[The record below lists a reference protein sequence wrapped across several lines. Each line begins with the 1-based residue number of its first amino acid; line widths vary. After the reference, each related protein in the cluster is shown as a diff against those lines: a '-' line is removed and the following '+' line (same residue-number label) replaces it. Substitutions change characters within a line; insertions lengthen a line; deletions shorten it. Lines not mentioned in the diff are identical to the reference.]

1 MLQLPLLALIV
12 PAWWLVAPHGVRAV
26 AIVSSL
32 AILAR
37 AVVIVTASLRALE
50 LRWSVLVPYAARGL
64 ALSALCAV
72 AVVAGQQGASSL
84 SSPIVA
90 LVAGGSCAALVM
102 LAVLLL
108 KPEALGSEA
117 RTALSRVLP
126 VIGPRLAPRGEAV
139 L

>member
-1 MLQLPLLALIV
+1 
-12 PAWWLVAPHGVRAV
+12 V

-37 AVVIVTASLRALE
+37 AIVIVTASLRALE
-50 LRWSVLVPYAARGL
+50 LRWTVLLPYAARGI
-64 ALSALCAV
+64 ALSALCAA
-72 AVVAGQQGASSL
+72 AVIAGQEASS
-84 SSPIVA
+84 SIPSPLVG
-90 LVAGGSCAALVM
+90 LVAGGSFALLAM
-102 LAVLLL
+102 LAVLLI
-108 KPEALGSEA
+108 KPEALGPEA